1 MKFIVA
7 VTDNQWF
14 VYLRQRKP
22 EEANFWSPGRAP
34 VRADVGTPW
43 LFKLHAPLNF
53 VVGGGYFTHRT
64 ELPLRVAWDTF
75 AEENGADSYD
85 AFVARIQRLS
95 GKARPTE
102 VIGCTVL
109 SEPFFWDESHWLP
122 PPPNWAPNNVSRE
135 GYDTANDPEA
145 AAYWSRVAALL
156 PSPTVLSPDARP
168 AYGAPTTFFPRL
180 GQGGFRSIVI
190 DAYSRRCAVT
200 GERTLPALE
209 AAHILPFSE
218 VRAHDVRNGLL
229 LRADLHKLLDDG
241 YVTVTGQYEFEV
253 SRRIRDE
260 FENGREYYAL
270 HGKQIALPADPRLAP
285 DPVLLDTHASRIYR
299 G

>member
-7 VTDNQWF
+7 VTDNEWF
-14 VYLRQRKP
+14 RYLRQRKP
-22 EEANFWSPGRAP
+22 EEVNFWSPGRAP
-34 VRADVGTPW
+34 IRADVGTPW

-53 VVGGGYFTHRT
+53 VVGGGYFMHRT
-64 ELPLRVAWDTF
+64 VLPLRVAWDTF
-75 AEENGADSYD
+75 AEQNGAANYD
-85 AFVARIQRLS
+85 AFAGRIQRLS
-95 GKARPTE
+95 GRAQPPE

-109 SEPFFWDESHWLP
+109 SEPFFWDESQWLA

-135 GYDTANDPEA
+135 GYDTAGDHNT
-145 AAYWSRVAALL
+145 AAYWSRVVALL
-156 PSPTVLSPDARP
+156 PRPTVVSPDTRP
-168 AYGAPTTFFPRL
+168 AQGAPTTYFPRL

-190 DAYSRRCAVT
+190 DAYARRCAVT

-241 YVTVTGQYEFEV
+241 YVTVTGRYEFEV

-260 FENGREYYAL
+260 FENGRDYYAL

-285 DPVLLDTHASRIYR
+285 DPALLDAHASRIYR